1 MTSSKIAGLRAKIV
15 TLSLALVLVLSA
27 CEAQVRDAN
36 TSSADTI
43 EPIYRDQVLSNLSK
57 LLDTPNILP
66 SQAKLGQG
74 QNQSSGTFSPSVT
87 FPLTSMFTSTVSAMS
102 GHTTTTAGAGATLGG
117 NLGYQLTYQTAPITE
132 VTDLMNLR
140 AIYMAVLCASDV
152 SKTAI
157 SADCANFDLK
167 ELYTPPRLYDSQG
180 KLVFDGYFLQPP
192 ICVLCLDAA
201 TISSMPSSA
210 FVAVNK
216 NSLAI
221 ADVLRQD
228 NKWLYWA
235 PTGAAGPAGTVY
247 IGQADGRR
255 FYSKSYAKFA
265 DFILKTLPLPVSPG
279 RTIMPAVT
287 LAPLAPAVEQ
297 APQPS
302 EALQLRALRP
312 QRKQPAPPPPV
323 QVPLPKQPAPPP
335 SLQVPLLVPG
345 SPEGGRI
352 TPSLVQPFPPI
363 Q

>member
-1 MTSSKIAGLRAKIV
+1 MMSSKVAGLRAKII
-15 TLSLALVLVLSA
+15 TLSIALVLSA
-27 CEAQVRDAN
+27 CEAQVREAN

-43 EPIYRDQVLSNLSK
+43 EPIYRDEVLNNLSK

-66 SQAKLGQG
+66 SQAKLGTG
-74 QNQSSGTFSPSVT
+74 QNQSSGTFSPIVT
-87 FPLTSMFTSTVSAMS
+87 FPLSSMFASTVSAMS
-102 GHTTTTAGAGATLGG
+102 GHTTSTAGAGATLGG

-140 AIYMAVLCASDV
+140 AIYMAVLCSGDV
-152 SKTAI
+152 SNTAI
-157 SADCANFDLK
+157 SADCASFDLK
-167 ELYTPPRLYDSQG
+167 EAYTPPRLYDSQG

-192 ICVLCLDAA
+192 ICILCLDPA

-216 NSLAI
+216 NSLGI
-221 ADVLRQD
+221 VDILRRD
-228 NKWLYWA
+228 NKWLYWV

-247 IGQADGRR
+247 IGQAGGKR
-255 FYSKSYAKFA
+255 FYSKSLEKFA

-279 RTIMPAVT
+279 RTMMPAVT
-287 LAPLAPAVEQ
+287 LAPPVPAVEQ

-302 EALQLRALRP
+302 EALQLHALRP
-312 QRKQPAPPPPV
+312 QRNRPAPPPPV

-335 SLQVPLLVPG
+335 SVQVPLLVPG

-352 TPSLVQPFPPI
+352 TPSFVQPFPPI